1 MTRKQRKNYSAE
13 EKVMILKQHLLEQ
26 KQVSDICDQYNLHPT
41 VFYRWQ
47 KEFFEN
53 AASAFTKDKDKV
65 TKHLENKIKELE
77 DKLIKKNEVLSELME
92 EHIALK
98 KNSGEL

>member
-1 MTRKQRKNYSAE
+1 MKKKQRKNYSAE
-13 EKVMILKQHLLEQ
+13 EKVAILKQHLLEE
-26 KQVSDICDQYNLHPT
+26 KPISDICDQYNLHPT

-53 AASAFTKDKDKV
+53 GSLAFKKDKDKS
-65 TKHLENKIKELE
+65 TKRYEKKIKDLENKLSR
-77 DKLIKKNEVLSELME
+77 KNEVLSELME

-98 KNSGEL
+98 KNIGDL

>member
-1 MTRKQRKNYSAE
+1 MAKKHRKNYMAE
-13 EKVMILKQHLLEQ
+13 EKVEILKQHLLEH
-26 KQVSDICDQYNLHPT
+26 KPVSDICDQYDLHPT

-53 AASAFTKDKDKV
+53 ASSVFQKDKDKS
-65 TKHLENKIKELE
+65 TKKYEKQIKGLE
-77 DKLIKKNEVLSELME
+77 DKLVRKNEVLSELME

-98 KNSGEL
+98 KNTGDL

>member
-1 MTRKQRKNYSAE
+1 MARKQRKNYSAE
-13 EKVMILKQHLLEQ
+13 EKVAILKLHLLEQ
-26 KQVSDICDQYNLHPT
+26 KPISDICDQYNLQPT

-53 AASAFTKDKDKV
+53 AALAFNKNKNKAV
-65 TKHLENKIKELE
+65 KRYEKKIKDLE
-77 DKLIKKNEVLSELME
+77 DKLTRKNEVLSELME

-98 KNSGEL
+98 KNDGDL